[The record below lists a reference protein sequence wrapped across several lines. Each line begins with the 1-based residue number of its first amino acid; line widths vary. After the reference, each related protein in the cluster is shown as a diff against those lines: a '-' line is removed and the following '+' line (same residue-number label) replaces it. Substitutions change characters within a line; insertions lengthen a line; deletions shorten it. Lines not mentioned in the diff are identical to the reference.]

1 MGAVNKIPGV
11 SGGTVAFITGIYEE
25 LIDSITKIN
34 FSSFKKLFKE
44 GFISFYNEINGKF
57 LFTVFGGLI
66 ASFFSVSL
74 LLDLIMEKYE
84 LYIYG
89 LFFGMI
95 VGSFY
100 VIYNKLEKLTFRTS
114 TALIIGFIVGM
125 IISFADKINLGSSE
139 LIIFISGVIAI
150 SGMILPGL
158 SGSYLLLLMGNYTL
172 IMVDSVNSLYFSIV
186 DLFKLDFNFIYDDER
201 VYLLKVLFLFTT
213 GSIFGLISGYF
224 HVTLK
229 IPSFIATLATGGIA
243 ASLSLVITNASS
255 VQILQKEKHYITWIT
270 DTSFYIPNEI
280 LVSLTILVLCSFL
293 INFTKFGRYVTSI
306 GAGEAVAWTSGIDVK
321 LNKYLALILSAS
333 LAAISGIV
341 LSSRMSAGSPTLAN
355 EFLLPAI
362 AAVIIGGTALTGGVG
377 SIQRTL
383 IGVLI
388 ISVLRIGMT
397 FIGINIFAQQLVF
410 GCMLIIAVA
419 LNIDRSKI
427 PIVK

>member
-74 LLDLIMEKYE
+74 LLDLIIEKYE

-186 DLFKLDFNFIYDDER
+186 DLFKFDFNFIYDDER

-213 GSIFGLISGYF
+213 GSIFGLIFLSNILGSLF
-224 HVTLK
+224 KKHKSITIALIVG
-229 IPSFIATLATGGIA
+229 FIAGSLRGVWPWKIKSRELEEIDKIA
-243 ASLSLVITNASS
+243 V
-255 VQILQKEKHYITWIT
+255 
-270 DTSFYIPNEI
+270 YIPEVNNDS
-280 LVSLTILVLCSFL
+280 SLL
-293 INFTKFGRYVTSI
+293 
-306 GAGEAVAWTSGIDVK
+306 AVVYI
-321 LNKYLALILSAS
+321 
-333 LAAISGIV
+333 
-341 LSSRMSAGSPTLAN
+341 
-355 EFLLPAI
+355 
-362 AAVIIGGTALTGGVG
+362 IIGILFV
-377 SIQRTL
+377 
-383 IGVLI
+383 VL
-388 ISVLRIGMT
+388 LER
-397 FIGINIFAQQLVF
+397 FA
-410 GCMLIIAVA
+410 I
-419 LNIDRSKI
+419 KI
-427 PIVK
+427 EK

>member
-34 FSSFKKLFKE
+34 FNSFKKLFKE

-74 LLDLIMEKYE
+74 LLDLIIEKYE

-139 LIIFISGVIAI
+139 LIIFLSGVIAI

-186 DLFKLDFNFIYDDER
+186 DLFKFDFNFIYDDER

-213 GSIFGLISGYF
+213 GSIFGLIYLSNVLGSL
-224 HVTLK
+224 LK
-229 IPSFIATLATGGIA
+229 KHKSITIALIVGFIAGSLRGVWPWKIKSQELEEVDKIA
-243 ASLSLVITNASS
+243 I
-255 VQILQKEKHYITWIT
+255 
-270 DTSFYIPNEI
+270 YIPEVNNDSSLLTVVYII
-280 LVSLTILVLCSFL
+280 LGILFVVLLERF
-293 INFTKFGRYVTSI
+293 
-306 GAGEAVAWTSGIDVK
+306 A
-321 LNKYLALILSAS
+321 NK
-333 LAAISGIV
+333 
-341 LSSRMSAGSPTLAN
+341 N
-355 EFLLPAI
+355 
-362 AAVIIGGTALTGGVG
+362 
-377 SIQRTL
+377 
-383 IGVLI
+383 
-388 ISVLRIGMT
+388 
-397 FIGINIFAQQLVF
+397 
-410 GCMLIIAVA
+410 
-419 LNIDRSKI
+419 
-427 PIVK
+427 

>member
-57 LFTVFGGLI
+57 LFTIFGGLI
-66 ASFFSVSL
+66 FSFFSVSL

-186 DLFKLDFNFIYDDER
+186 DLFKFDFNFIYDDER

-213 GSIFGLISGYF
+213 GSIFGLIFLSNILGSLF
-224 HVTLK
+224 KKHKSITIALIVG
-229 IPSFIATLATGGIA
+229 FIAGSLRGVWPWKIKSQELEEIDKIA
-243 ASLSLVITNASS
+243 V
-255 VQILQKEKHYITWIT
+255 
-270 DTSFYIPNEI
+270 YIPEVNNDS
-280 LVSLTILVLCSFL
+280 SLL
-293 INFTKFGRYVTSI
+293 
-306 GAGEAVAWTSGIDVK
+306 AVVYI
-321 LNKYLALILSAS
+321 
-333 LAAISGIV
+333 
-341 LSSRMSAGSPTLAN
+341 
-355 EFLLPAI
+355 
-362 AAVIIGGTALTGGVG
+362 IIGILFV
-377 SIQRTL
+377 
-383 IGVLI
+383 VL
-388 ISVLRIGMT
+388 LER
-397 FIGINIFAQQLVF
+397 FA
-410 GCMLIIAVA
+410 I
-419 LNIDRSKI
+419 KI
-427 PIVK
+427 EK

>member
-34 FSSFKKLFKE
+34 FNSFKKLFKE

-74 LLDLIMEKYE
+74 LLDLLIEKYE
-84 LYIYG
+84 LYIFG

-100 VIYNKLEKLTFRTS
+100 VIYNKLEKLTFKTFM
-114 TALIIGFIVGM
+114 ALTIGFMLGM

-186 DLFKLDFNFIYDDER
+186 DLFKFDFNFIYDDER
-201 VYLLKVLFLFTT
+201 IYLLKVLFLFTM
-213 GSIFGLISGYF
+213 GSILGLIFLSNLLGSL
-224 HVTLK
+224 LK
-229 IPSFIATLATGGIA
+229 KHKSITIALIVGFIAGSLRGVWPWRIKSQQLEEIDKIA
-243 ASLSLVITNASS
+243 V
-255 VQILQKEKHYITWIT
+255 
-270 DTSFYIPNEI
+270 YIPEVNNDS
-280 LVSLTILVLCSFL
+280 SLI
-293 INFTKFGRYVTSI
+293 
-306 GAGEAVAWTSGIDVK
+306 AVVYI
-321 LNKYLALILSAS
+321 
-333 LAAISGIV
+333 
-341 LSSRMSAGSPTLAN
+341 
-355 EFLLPAI
+355 
-362 AAVIIGGTALTGGVG
+362 IIGILFV
-377 SIQRTL
+377 
-383 IGVLI
+383 VL
-388 ISVLRIGMT
+388 LET
-397 FIGINIFAQQLVF
+397 FANK
-410 GCMLIIAVA
+410 
-419 LNIDRSKI
+419 N
-427 PIVK
+427 

>member
-34 FSSFKKLFKE
+34 FTSLKKLFKE

-74 LLDLIMEKYE
+74 LLDLLIKKYE

-186 DLFKLDFNFIYDDER
+186 DLFKFDFNFIYDDER
-201 VYLLKVLFLFTT
+201 IYLLKVLFLFTM
-213 GSIFGLISGYF
+213 GSILGLIYLSNILGSL
-224 HVTLK
+224 LK
-229 IPSFIATLATGGIA
+229 KHKSITIALIVGFIAGSLRGVWPWKIKSQELEEIDKIA
-243 ASLSLVITNASS
+243 I
-255 VQILQKEKHYITWIT
+255 
-270 DTSFYIPNEI
+270 YIPEVNTE
-280 LVSLTILVLCSFL
+280 SSFL
-293 INFTKFGRYVTSI
+293 TVVYIII
-306 GAGEAVAWTSGIDVK
+306 G
-321 LNKYLALILSAS
+321 ILFV
-333 LAAISGIV
+333 V
-341 LSSRMSAGSPTLAN
+341 LLEKLAN
-355 EFLLPAI
+355 K
-362 AAVIIGGTALTGGVG
+362 
-377 SIQRTL
+377 
-383 IGVLI
+383 
-388 ISVLRIGMT
+388 
-397 FIGINIFAQQLVF
+397 N
-410 GCMLIIAVA
+410 
-419 LNIDRSKI
+419 
-427 PIVK
+427 

>member
-100 VIYNKLEKLTFRTS
+100 VIYNKLKKLTFRTS
-114 TALIIGFIVGM
+114 IALIIGFIVGM

-213 GSIFGLISGYF
+213 GSIFGLIFLSNILGSLF
-224 HVTLK
+224 KKHKSITIALIVG
-229 IPSFIATLATGGIA
+229 FIAGSLRGVWPWKIKSRELEEIDKIA
-243 ASLSLVITNASS
+243 I
-255 VQILQKEKHYITWIT
+255 
-270 DTSFYIPNEI
+270 YIPEVNNDS
-280 LVSLTILVLCSFL
+280 SLL
-293 INFTKFGRYVTSI
+293 
-306 GAGEAVAWTSGIDVK
+306 AVVYI
-321 LNKYLALILSAS
+321 
-333 LAAISGIV
+333 
-341 LSSRMSAGSPTLAN
+341 
-355 EFLLPAI
+355 
-362 AAVIIGGTALTGGVG
+362 IIGILFV
-377 SIQRTL
+377 
-383 IGVLI
+383 VL
-388 ISVLRIGMT
+388 LER
-397 FIGINIFAQQLVF
+397 FA
-410 GCMLIIAVA
+410 I
-419 LNIDRSKI
+419 KI
-427 PIVK
+427 EK

>member
-114 TALIIGFIVGM
+114 IALIIGFIVGM

-213 GSIFGLISGYF
+213 GSIFGLIFLSNILGSLLKK
-224 HVTLK
+224 HKSTTLAV
-229 IPSFIATLATGGIA
+229 IVGFIAGSLRGVWPWKIKSRELEEIDKIA
-243 ASLSLVITNASS
+243 V
-255 VQILQKEKHYITWIT
+255 
-270 DTSFYIPNEI
+270 YIPEVNNDS
-280 LVSLTILVLCSFL
+280 SLL
-293 INFTKFGRYVTSI
+293 
-306 GAGEAVAWTSGIDVK
+306 AVVYI
-321 LNKYLALILSAS
+321 
-333 LAAISGIV
+333 
-341 LSSRMSAGSPTLAN
+341 
-355 EFLLPAI
+355 
-362 AAVIIGGTALTGGVG
+362 IIGILFV
-377 SIQRTL
+377 
-383 IGVLI
+383 VL
-388 ISVLRIGMT
+388 LER
-397 FIGINIFAQQLVF
+397 FA
-410 GCMLIIAVA
+410 I
-419 LNIDRSKI
+419 KI
-427 PIVK
+427 EK

>member
-74 LLDLIMEKYE
+74 LLDLLIEKYE

-100 VIYNKLEKLTFRTS
+100 VIYNKLEKLTFRTFI
-114 TALIIGFIVGM
+114 ALFIGFMFGI

-139 LIIFISGVIAI
+139 LIIFISGIIAI

-186 DLFKLDFNFIYDDER
+186 DLFKFDFNFIYDDER
-201 VYLLKVLFLFTT
+201 VYLLKVLFLFTM
-213 GSIFGLISGYF
+213 GSILGLIFLSNLLGSL
-224 HVTLK
+224 LK
-229 IPSFIATLATGGIA
+229 KHKSITIALIVGFIAGSLRGVWPWKIKSQELEEIDKIA
-243 ASLSLVITNASS
+243 I
-255 VQILQKEKHYITWIT
+255 
-270 DTSFYIPNEI
+270 YIPEVNNDS
-280 LVSLTILVLCSFL
+280 SLL
-293 INFTKFGRYVTSI
+293 
-306 GAGEAVAWTSGIDVK
+306 AVVYI
-321 LNKYLALILSAS
+321 
-333 LAAISGIV
+333 
-341 LSSRMSAGSPTLAN
+341 
-355 EFLLPAI
+355 
-362 AAVIIGGTALTGGVG
+362 IIGILFV
-377 SIQRTL
+377 
-383 IGVLI
+383 VL
-388 ISVLRIGMT
+388 LEK
-397 FIGINIFAQQLVF
+397 FA
-410 GCMLIIAVA
+410 
-419 LNIDRSKI
+419 NKN
-427 PIVK
+427 